1 MKAPRAW
8 GSDRAEA
15 APDGVFLLECAV
27 GKGWLARVARSQTR
41 SEHPGTAVEWEGEVY
56 EVLSIEPLAGTAV
69 RYRLA
74 PWEHGH
80 AIRRIE
86 RYDEANE
93 GARHA
98 SRADLHA
105 GRDRFRLG
113 IVLSPVL
120 GHLPGAVQRR
130 IEHAAGPSAL
140 VMTVVSAAPL
150 FLLGALVLIAALI
163 ARLGGSSIVPE
174 WMADHDSLFAYLT
187 IESALRIYSAWI
199 AREPMGSLAG
209 YIAYWAWT
217 LASGRETA
225 PRAAAALP
233 AQPLAERTLQDRYRM
248 IEPLLALLPP
258 GDQTDLEL
266 RFGFDP
272 LKWGRR
278 TSLLILLVAGANVL
292 ISVAAFRSRTDVFLD
307 FAALIIGGLFIAEQ
321 IGRRRTIAQGKPAGS
336 VLGALVRPLARRL
349 LEAARS

>member
-1 MKAPRAW
+1 MNPPRAW
-8 GSDRAEA
+8 GSDRAAA
-15 APDGVFLLECAV
+15 APDGAFLLECAV

-56 EVLSIEPLAGTAV
+56 EVLAVEPLAGTAV

-98 SRADLHA
+98 AHADLQA
-105 GRDRFRLG
+105 GRDRFRFG

-120 GHLPGAVQRR
+120 GHLPGAVQKR
-130 IEHAAGPSAL
+130 IDHAVGPSAV

-150 FLLGALVLIAALI
+150 FLLGVFVLLGALI
-163 ARLGGSSIVPE
+163 GRYGGSPIVPE
-174 WMADHDSLFAYLT
+174 WMAHQVLLFAYLT

-199 AREPMGSLAG
+199 AGEPMGSLAG
-209 YIAYWAWT
+209 YLAYWACT
-217 LASGRETA
+217 LASGRKTA
-225 PRAAAALP
+225 RPPAAALP
-233 AQPLAERTLQDRYRM
+233 AQPLAERTLQDRYMM

-258 GDQTDLEL
+258 EDQTDLEL

-278 TSLLILLVAGANVL
+278 TSLLILLVAGANIL

-321 IGRRRTIAQGKPAGS
+321 IGRRRTIAQGRPAGS
-336 VLGALVRPLARRL
+336 VLGALVRPLARPL
-349 LEAARS
+349 LQAARG